1 MKIEQSHFEKGN
13 WYDLKAENPHA
24 HLVLAF
30 GNRFILED
38 KAIFDKIK
46 HQFPNAEIVLGSTS
60 GEIYADGVKDESVH
74 VTSIEFENACVTCI
88 TTNIQSLGD
97 SKATGIFLAQ
107 SLKKEGLRMVFIL
120 SDGGIV
126 NGTELVHSFSEELK
140 MDIPITGGLAGDGD
154 LFTRTLVG
162 LNTTPE
168 SGNVVAI
175 GFYGDNLVIGTGMMG
190 GWEVF
195 GIEREVTRSEKNVL
209 YEIDGKSALD
219 LYKIYLGKYADELPG
234 AALLFPL
241 ALKTSDKDYLVRTIL
256 SIDENNKSM
265 TFAGNIPQGSKV
277 RMMKAN
283 IDRLIDSVTYAAH
296 HSSKGFENTSPELA
310 LLISCVGRKIV
321 LGPRVDEE
329 IASAREIFGSNTKIA
344 GFYSY
349 GEISPF
355 NNSVKCELHNQ
366 SMTIITLSE
375 QKQ

>member
-154 LFTRTLVG
+154 LFTRTLY
-162 LNTTPE
+162 NP
-168 SGNVVAI
+168 
-175 GFYGDNLVIGTGMMG
+175 
-190 GWEVF
+190 
-195 GIEREVTRSEKNVL
+195 
-209 YEIDGKSALD
+209 
-219 LYKIYLGKYADELPG
+219 
-234 AALLFPL
+234 
-241 ALKTSDKDYLVRTIL
+241 
-256 SIDENNKSM
+256 
-265 TFAGNIPQGSKV
+265 
-277 RMMKAN
+277 
-283 IDRLIDSVTYAAH
+283 
-296 HSSKGFENTSPELA
+296 
-310 LLISCVGRKIV
+310 
-321 LGPRVDEE
+321 
-329 IASAREIFGSNTKIA
+329 
-344 GFYSY
+344 
-349 GEISPF
+349 
-355 NNSVKCELHNQ
+355 
-366 SMTIITLSE
+366 
-375 QKQ
+375 

>member
-1 MKIEQSHFEKGN
+1 MNIQQAYFEKGN
-13 WYDLKAENPHA
+13 WTGLNDVSNKPQ
-24 HLVLAF
+24 LVLAF
-30 GNRFILED
+30 GNRFVLED
-38 KAIFDKIK
+38 KHIFETIK
-46 HQFPNAEIVLGSTS
+46 NQFPSSEIVLGSTS
-60 GEIYADGVKDESVH
+60 GEIYANGVKDETVH
-74 VTSIEFENACVTCI
+74 VTAIEFSKASVECTE
-88 TTNIQSLGD
+88 TNIKSQGNSA
-97 SKATGIFLAQ
+97 ATGIFLAK

-126 NGTELVHSFSEELK
+126 NGTELVHSFSEELAL
-140 MDIPITGGLAGDGD
+140 DVPVTGGLAGDGE
-154 LFTRTLVG
+154 LFTKTVVG
-162 LNTTPE
+162 LNQIPE

-175 GFYGDNLVIGTGMMG
+175 GFYGKDLTIGNGMMG

-195 GIEREVTRSEKNVL
+195 GIEREVTKSDKNVV

-234 AALLFPL
+234 AALSFPL
-241 ALKTSDKDYLVRTIL
+241 ALKTSEKDNLVRTIL
-256 SIDENNKSM
+256 SIDEENKSM

-283 IDRLIDSVTYAAH
+283 IDRLIESVTYAAH
-296 HSSKGFENTSPELA
+296 HSSKGFENSSPELA
-310 LLISCVGRKIV
+310 ILISCVGRKIV

-329 IASAREIFGSNTKIA
+329 VACARAILGSNTKIT

-366 SMTIITLSE
+366 SMTMITISE
-375 QKQ
+375 Q